1 MKWLLISSNSQ
12 REIYELRNAKEKL
25 LTLTYHPAPGTLRV
39 SADDEK
45 RVFLIGREG
54 FLRRHTVLRNE
65 YGVRI
70 GQLNYDNNQ
79 DNQGNID
86 VDNGQFSYILQNDLS
101 SKATIYRNTE
111 MLVVCEL
118 PAISKKDSNSEN
130 YDLLI
135 LMLCWYMSTA
145 VKKQVAEFA

>member
-1 MKWLLISSNSQ
+1 MEWLLINRNSQ

-25 LTLTYHPAPGTLRV
+25 LTLTYHPAPGTLRLTK
-39 SADDEK
+39 DDEK

-70 GQLNYDNNQ
+70 GQLDYDSNLE
-79 DNQGNID
+79 NQGNID
-86 VDNGQFSYILQNDLS
+86 VENEQFNYILQNNPS
-101 SKATIYRNTE
+101 SKAAIYRNAE
-111 MLVVCEL
+111 MLAVCEL
-118 PAISKKDSNSEN
+118 PAISKKEGNSEN